1 MAGRNLDGDARKLR
15 RLTGWNVGRRTGWP
29 RKSIAVSPHHR
40 NPSEASEGLTLSVEA
55 GRKTIGQLFPLF
67 PGARAG
73 ISAHKRGIDSG
84 AIGGKC
90 SIPLNDF
97 APPPRTHECAG
108 EAQVL
113 GTTCRW
119 DCKIVW

>member
-1 MAGRNLDGDARKLR
+1 PSHPDGPNRGGAVQNLKDALLITETR
-15 RLTGWNVGRRTGWP
+15 
-29 RKSIAVSPHHR
+29 
-40 NPSEASEGLTLSVEA
+40 EGLTLYVEA
-55 GRKTIGQLFPLF
+55 GRKTSGQLFRLF
-67 PGARAG
+67 PVACAG

-90 SIPLNDF
+90 SIPLNHF

-119 DCKIVW
+119 DGEIVWRQCFAKTGSFLVPA